1 MNRILTAIVLL
12 VCAAEF
18 VLSARFSINWFGD
31 GFLWGHV
38 ETANVV
44 KYCTVTLGNG
54 TFDRSGCANGE
65 IGTLSPSAGLLT
77 WWAGVCT
84 ECTHTSASYYRPNG
98 FSVGRLFP
106 YGILTAVAFIGPM
119 GASVFIIVTTAA
131 ISFAN
136 HARKEGER
144 MVTVL
149 DSIANVARRLSEI
162 ARSPALS
169 SGMEQ
174 QKLQALSAEFHRLE
188 KSSRIDA
195 FNLSTSV

>member
-1 MNRILTAIVLL
+1 MLTAIVLA
-12 VCAAEF
+12 VCAAE
-18 VLSARFSINWFGD
+18 VGLCVRFSIYDWNDDFRGY
-31 GFLWGHV
+31 V
-38 ETANVV
+38 KPSNVV
-44 KYCTVTLGNG
+44 KYCTVTLQNG

-65 IGTLSPSAGLLT
+65 IGTLSPFAGRLT
-77 WWAGVCT
+77 WWATVCT
-84 ECTHTSASYYRPNG
+84 DCTHTSASPSG
-98 FSVGRLFP
+98 FAVGRLFP
-106 YGILTAVAFIGPM
+106 YGILTAVAIIGPL